1 MPSPLLSSRLR
12 RTVTTFAPRAIV
24 ALALPIAL
32 SACGDGSMAGM
43 HSAPMPKA
51 QVVANATLMLAS
63 GASAGTAEL
72 LQGPDGF
79 RVHVDAKG
87 LPPGV
92 HGIHLH
98 TVGKCDAPG
107 FTTAGGHLNP
117 DGHQHGAENPAGAH
131 LGDLTNLTVGADGTG
146 ALDFALRGG
155 ADMTG
160 PALFDADGT
169 ALVIH
174 AAPDDYKTDPSGN
187 SGARL
192 ACGVFVRQ

>member
-1 MPSPLLSSRLR
+1 MPSSLPSLRLR
-12 RTVTTFAPRAIV
+12 RRLPQAAI
-24 ALALPIAL
+24 ALIVPFAL
-32 SACGDGSMAGM
+32 SACGDGGSMA
-43 HSAPMPKA
+43 STPAPQA
-51 QVVANATLMLAS
+51 QVVANASLMLAS

-87 LPPGV
+87 LPAGV

-98 TVGKCDAPG
+98 TVGKCDAPA

-117 DGHQHGAENPAGAH
+117 DGHQHGAENPAGSH

>member
-1 MPSPLLSSRLR
+1 MPSSLPSLRLR
-12 RTVTTFAPRAIV
+12 RRLPQAAI
-24 ALALPIAL
+24 ALIVPFAL
-32 SACGDGSMAGM
+32 SACGDGSSMT
-43 HSAPMPKA
+43 STPAPQA
-51 QVVANATLMLAS
+51 QVVANASLMLAS

-87 LPPGV
+87 LPAGV

-98 TVGKCDAPG
+98 TVGKCDAPA

-117 DGHQHGAENPAGAH
+117 DGHQHGAENPAGSH
-131 LGDLTNLTVGADGTG
+131 LGDLTNLTVGADGSG

>member
-1 MPSPLLSSRLR
+1 MPSSLPSLRLR
-12 RTVTTFAPRAIV
+12 HRLPQAAI
-24 ALALPIAL
+24 ALIVPFAL
-32 SACGDGSMAGM
+32 SACGDGSSMT
-43 HSAPMPKA
+43 STPAPQA
-51 QVVANATLMLAS
+51 QVVANASLMLAS

-87 LPPGV
+87 LPAGV

-98 TVGKCDAPG
+98 MVGKCDAPA

-117 DGHQHGAENPAGAH
+117 DGHQHGAENPAGSH

>member
-1 MPSPLLSSRLR
+1 MPALLSSHRL
-12 RTVTTFAPRAIV
+12 TQAFPRLTLACALPL
-24 ALALPIAL
+24 ALA
-32 SACGDGSMAGM
+32 ACGESGMQGM
-43 HSAPMPKA
+43 HSTPAPKA
-51 QVVANATLMLAS
+51 QGVANATLMLAN

-98 TVGKCDAPG
+98 TVGKCDAPS

-117 DGHQHGAENPAGAH
+117 DGHQHGAENPAGSH
-131 LGDLTNLTVGADGTG
+131 LGDLTNLTVGPDGTG

>member
-1 MPSPLLSSRLR
+1 MPSSLPSLRLR
-12 RTVTTFAPRAIV
+12 RRLPQAAI
-24 ALALPIAL
+24 ALIVPFAL
-32 SACGDGSMAGM
+32 SACGDGSSMA
-43 HSAPMPKA
+43 STPAPQA
-51 QVVANATLMLAS
+51 QVVANASLMLAS

-87 LPPGV
+87 LPAGV

-98 TVGKCDAPG
+98 MVGKCDAPA

-117 DGHQHGAENPAGAH
+117 DGHQHGAENPAGSH
-131 LGDLTNLTVGADGTG
+131 LGDLTNLTVGADGSG

>member
-1 MPSPLLSSRLR
+1 MASLSHRFRLLIPTL
-12 RTVTTFAPRAIV
+12 AACG
-24 ALALPIAL
+24 ALA
-32 SACGDGSMAGM
+32 ACTQGDGMKSTPT
-43 HSAPMPKA
+43 STPTPKA
-51 QVVANATLMLAS
+51 QVVANATLMTAS

-72 LQGPDGF
+72 LQGPNGYM
-79 RVHVDAKG
+79 VHVDAKG
-87 LPPGV
+87 LPAGV

-98 TVGKCDAPG
+98 TTGKCDAPG

-117 DGHQHGAENPAGAH
+117 MGHQHGADNPMGSH
-131 LGDLTNLTVGADGTG
+131 LGDLTNLTVNADGMG
-146 ALDFALRGG
+146 ALDFALPGMT
-155 ADMTG
+155 DMVG

-174 AAPDDYKTDPSGN
+174 AAADDYKTDPSGN